1 MTKNNDDVRA
11 AHLISNIELGT
22 GGKVEKTKPEIQAVQ
37 NPDCTSLNVPE
48 YALKTGL
55 KVVPD
60 YDDILQY
67 AERLVCGDLSDI
79 HLHLTS
85 HRDFSEQEV
94 ECLLIN
100 KARVYFCQKSYHFW
114 C

>member
-22 GGKVEKTKPEIQAVQ
+22 GGKVEKAKPEIQAVE

-60 YDDILQY
+60 YDDSSICRTFGLW
-67 AERLVCGDLSDI
+67 RFK
-79 HLHLTS
+79 
-85 HRDFSEQEV
+85 RFSKEV
-94 ECLLIN
+94 QASEI
-100 KARVYFCQKSYHFW
+100 S
-114 C
+114 